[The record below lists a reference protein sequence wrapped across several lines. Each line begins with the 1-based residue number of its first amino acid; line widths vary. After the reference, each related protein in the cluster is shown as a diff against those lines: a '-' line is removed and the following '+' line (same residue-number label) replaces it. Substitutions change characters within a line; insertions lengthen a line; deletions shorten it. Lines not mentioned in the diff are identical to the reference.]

1 MWHFPLPTT
10 KEETGQYYGFLLE
23 NDEENQNID
32 SYDDS
37 NDLFKNFF
45 DRYKE
50 NSISYFDFIKENEN
64 KSENK
69 ENKQELEYNEQKNN
83 VKVKKDN
90 KLENEN
96 KNAEEIGKEYE
107 NKVEQNNQ
115 EGISNKEEQKEFKL
129 EKNDEVN
136 MKKNKNEKM
145 LLAKEIEKIHENIN
159 YYKNEGENGE
169 IQDTENYQIQK
180 NIQIHEDEHKG
191 NVQEKVQMSDK
202 INKGIN
208 RQECP
213 IDIDFKYNNSNNFE
227 LPKNDGNV
235 QEENREK
242 EKIVQKE
249 KEPHK
254 MIKKR
259 KQKNNDK
266 YRLDDFL
273 KIILTVCFNY
283 ILSELRAKIK
293 KCKNIYNKKSILH
306 LTNYKK
312 YQGNPAKANIRKIFQ
327 QSVKNAFCDFFQKCF
342 EGTTRQR
349 DNKTFIDQIYE
360 REDFPLNEE
369 EIELK
374 KYLEMKI
381 IDLIKKFY
389 DDEPEELINLRER
402 YQNWDE
408 LFFKEKKKKKGF
420 YLLQNYGI
428 IQYAQMTEP
437 LFKKLVDEGRYL
449 INECNFKDYKEF
461 DGIKLLF
468 VSPKK
473 YPKNRDV
480 RNNPILLQK
489 KVKDILIGEKD
500 ENLKKNKKI
509 IEIFYYLINEK
520 NLALTKEQ
528 ANLKLF
534 LEMSI
539 QEYINNNYN
548 DSDIINL

>member
-1 MWHFPLPTT
+1 MWHIPLPTT

-23 NDEENQNID
+23 NDEENHFD
-32 SYDDS
+32 DDS
-37 NDLFKNFF
+37 NDILKNFF
-45 DRYKE
+45 YRYKE
-50 NSISYFDFIKENEN
+50 ISISDYDFGKKNEN

-69 ENKQELEYNEQKNN
+69 ENKKELEDNEQKNN
-83 VKVKKDN
+83 IEVKKGN

-96 KNAEEIGKEYE
+96 ENAEEIRKEE
-107 NKVEQNNQ
+107 DEHKIEQNNQ
-115 EGISNKEEQKEFKL
+115 KEISNKDEQKEFENEESEEEKL
-129 EKNDEVN
+129 KENE
-136 MKKNKNEKM
+136 NEKV
-145 LLAKEIEKIHENIN
+145 HENIS
-159 YYKNEGENGE
+159 YYMNEGENGV
-169 IQDTENYQIQK
+169 IQDTENYQIKK
-180 NIQIHEDEHKG
+180 NNQIHEDEHEN
-191 NVQEKVQMSDK
+191 NVQENVQMSDK

-208 RQECP
+208 RQKCP
-213 IDIDFKYNNSNNFE
+213 DIDLKYYNSNNFE
-227 LPKNDGNV
+227 LPKNEGNV

-242 EKIVQKE
+242 EKMVQKE

-259 KQKNNDK
+259 KHKDNDK

-273 KIILTVCFNY
+273 KIILTACFNY

-293 KCKNIYNKKSILH
+293 KCKNIYNKNSLLH

-327 QSVKNAFCDFFQKCF
+327 KKVKNAFCDFFQKCI

-349 DNKTFIDQIYE
+349 GNKIFIDQIYE
-360 REDFPLNEE
+360 REDFPSNEE

-374 KYLEMKI
+374 EYLEKKI

-389 DDEPEELINLRER
+389 DDEPEELINLREQ

-437 LFKKLVDEGRYL
+437 LFKKLVDDGRFL
-449 INECNFKDYKEF
+449 IKECNFKDYKEF

-473 YPKNRDV
+473 YPKNREV

-509 IEIFYYLINEK
+509 IEIFYFLINEK
-520 NLALTKEQ
+520 ILTLTKEQ
-528 ANLKLF
+528 TNLKLF
-534 LEMSI
+534 LEISI